1 MSLLLEVML
10 VSVVSGEFENAYQDC
25 QVKQEWLENQHDC
38 LTKKEQVMS
47 P

>member
-10 VSVVSGEFENAYQDC
+10 VSVVSGEFGNAYQNY
-25 QVKQEWLENQHDC
+25 QVRQEWLENQHDC
-38 LTKKEQVMS
+38 CTKKEQVMS